1 MKINIEIDM
10 SPEEARKIMGLPN
23 VEHLQEEML
32 AKIQEKMNTSLDEMS
47 DPEVLMKRFLPMG
60 VQGMEQFQ
68 EFFSGIAKATT
79 SSKGK
84 EDTKKKG

>member
-23 VEHLQEEML
+23 VEPLQEKML
-32 AKIQEKMNTSLDEMS
+32 AKVQEKMVTSLDEMS
-47 DPEVLMKRFLPMG
+47 DPELLMKRFLPLG

-68 EFFSGIAKATT
+68 EFFSSIAKAAASTK
-79 SSKGK
+79 SN
-84 EDTKKKG
+84 EDTEKKG

>member
-32 AKIQEKMNTSLDEMS
+32 AKIQEKMNASLDEMS
-47 DPEVLMKRFLPMG
+47 DPELLMKRFLPLG

-68 EFFSGIAKATT
+68 EFFSGIAKAAASTQ
-79 SSKGK
+79 SK
-84 EDTKKKG
+84 DNKKKE

>member
-32 AKIQEKMNTSLDEMS
+32 AKIQEKMNASLDDMS
-47 DPEVLMKRFLPMG
+47 DPELLMKRFLPMG

-68 EFFSGIAKATT
+68 EFFSGIAKATA
-79 SSKGK
+79 SKGK
-84 EDTKKKG
+84 EDAKKKG